1 VAPRRNSGLI
11 RRMRALAAFL
21 VALAAYPAGAQVLP
35 VEPEVGEAVLEDFRF
50 ASGETLPALKI
61 RYVTYG
67 RRLDDGRGKT
77 ANAVLVLHGTGG
89 SSAQFLGPAFAGV
102 LFGPGQ
108 PLDASRFYIVIPD
121 GIGHGGSSKPSDG
134 LKAKFPRYT
143 YDDMVRAQY
152 RLLTESLG
160 VNHVRLVIGTSMGGM
175 HTWLWGETYP
185 GFMDA
190 LLPLACLPAPI
201 AGRNRMWRKMA
212 MDLIRGDPDW
222 KGGDYAGQPRGLRG
236 ALSLLLVVSGSPL
249 QWMQDASDRAAADAA
264 VDRWMADRLA
274 KTDAN
279 DLLWALDASR
289 DYDPSLYL
297 ERITAPLLAI
307 NFGDDAIN
315 PPELGILE
323 KGVARVKLGQA
334 VVFPVSEKTRGHQ
347 THSWPDLWKTYLSE
361 LLVRSKR

>member
-1 VAPRRNSGLI
+1 
-11 RRMRALAAFL
+11 MRGAFAAMLLAGTGSL
-21 VALAAYPAGAQVLP
+21 AQVLP
-35 VEPEVGEAVLEDFRF
+35 VELEAGEAVLRDFRF
-50 ASGETLPALKI
+50 SSGETLPELKI
-61 RYVTYG
+61 HYVTYG

-89 SSAQFLGPAFAGV
+89 SSAQFLGPSFAGV

-143 YDDMVRAQY
+143 YDDMVRAQH
-152 RLLTESLG
+152 RLLTEVLG
-160 VNHVRLVIGTSMGGM
+160 VNHLRLVIGTSMGGM
-175 HTWLWGETYP
+175 HAWVWGEMHP
-185 GFMDA
+185 AFMDA
-190 LLPLACLPAPI
+190 LMPLASLPAPI

-212 MDLIRGDPDW
+212 MDLIRTDPAW
-222 KGGDYAGQPRGLRG
+222 LGGDYAAQPPGLRG
-236 ALSLLLVVSGSPL
+236 ALSLLLVLSGSPL
-249 QWMQDASDRAAADAA
+249 GWMEQAREPAAADAA
-264 VDRWMADRLA
+264 VERWMAERLA
-274 KTDAN
+274 RTDAN

-289 DYDPSLYL
+289 DYDASLQL

-347 THSWPDLWKTYLSE
+347 THTLADLWKTYLVE
-361 LLVRSKR
+361 LLVRSRP

>member
-1 VAPRRNSGLI
+1 
-11 RRMRALAAFL
+11 MRSATRAMRGAFAAMLLAGTAS
-21 VALAAYPAGAQVLP
+21 LAQILP
-35 VEPEVGEAVLEDFRF
+35 VEPEAGEAVLRDFRF
-50 ASGETLPALKI
+50 SSGETLPELKI

-108 PLDASRFYIVIPD
+108 PLDASRFYVVIPD

-152 RLLTESLG
+152 RLLAESLG

-175 HTWLWGETYP
+175 HAWVWGETQP

-190 LLPLACLPAPI
+190 LMPLACLPAPV

-212 MDLIRGDPDW
+212 MDLIRNDPAW
-222 KGGDYAGQPRGLRG
+222 RGGDYAAQPPGLRG
-236 ALSLLLVVSGSPL
+236 ALSLLLVLSGSPL
-249 QWMQDASDRAAADAA
+249 GWMDQAGEPAAADAA
-264 VDRWMADRLA
+264 VERWMADRLP

-289 DYDPSLYL
+289 DYDPSPGL
-297 ERITAPLLAI
+297 EKIRAPLLAI

-347 THSWPDLWKTYLSE
+347 THTLADLWKTYLVE
-361 LLVRSKR
+361 LLLRSRP

>member
-1 VAPRRNSGLI
+1 
-11 RRMRALAAFL
+11 MRGAFAAVLLAATGS
-21 VALAAYPAGAQVLP
+21 LAQILP
-35 VEPEVGEAVLEDFRF
+35 VEPEPGEAVLKDFRF
-50 ASGETLPALKI
+50 ASGETLPALKVH
-61 RYVTYG
+61 YVTVG
-67 RRLDDGRGKT
+67 RRLDDGRGRT

-108 PLDASRFYIVIPD
+108 PLDASRFYLVIPD

-134 LKAKFPRYT
+134 LKARFPRYT

-175 HTWLWGETYP
+175 HTWLWGETHP
-185 GFMDA
+185 DFMDA
-190 LLPLACLPAPI
+190 LLPLASLPAPI

-212 MDLIRGDPDW
+212 MDLIRGDSEW
-222 KGGDYAGQPRGLRG
+222 RGGDYAAQPRGLRG
-236 ALSLLLVVSGSPL
+236 ALSLLLSVSGSPL
-249 QWMQDASDRAAADAA
+249 QWMQQAPDAPAADAA
-264 VDRWMADRLA
+264 VDRWLADRLA

-289 DYDPSLYL
+289 DYDPSPAL
-297 ERITAPLLAI
+297 EKITVPLLAI

-347 THSWPDLWKTYLSE
+347 THTLADLWKTYLVE
-361 LLVRSKR
+361 LLLRSRP

>member
-1 VAPRRNSGLI
+1 MGMPIPSFVAR
-11 RRMRALAAFL
+11 
-21 VALAAYPAGAQVLP
+21 
-35 VEPEVGEAVLEDFRF
+35 AVLAGLCAATPAARAQIPAPEPVPDQAILRDFRF
-50 ASGETLPALKI
+50 SSGETLPELKI
-61 RYVTYG
+61 HYVTYG
-67 RRLDDGRGKT
+67 RRLDDGRGRT

-89 SSAQFLGPAFAGV
+89 SSAQFTGPAFAGV
-102 LFGPGQ
+102 LFGHGQ
-108 PLDASRFYIVIPD
+108 PLDASRFFVVIPD

-134 LKAKFPRYT
+134 LRAKFPRYT
-143 YDDMVRAQY
+143 YADMVRAQY

-160 VNHVRLVIGTSMGGM
+160 VNHLRLVIGTSMGGM
-175 HTWLWGETYP
+175 HTWVWGETHP

-222 KGGDYAGQPRGLRG
+222 KGGDYASQPRGLRG
-236 ALSLLLVVSGSPL
+236 ALSLLLAVSGSPL
-249 QWMQDASDRAAADAA
+249 QWMQDAPDPAAADAA
-264 VDRWMADRLA
+264 VDRWMAGRLA
-274 KTDAN
+274 RTDAN

-289 DYDPSLYL
+289 DYDPWLGL

-347 THSWPDLWKTYLSE
+347 THTLADLWKTYLVE
-361 LLVRSKR
+361 LLLRSRP

>member
-1 VAPRRNSGLI
+1 
-11 RRMRALAAFL
+11 MRGAFAAMLLAATGS
-21 VALAAYPAGAQVLP
+21 VAQILP
-35 VEPEVGEAVLEDFRF
+35 VEPEAGEAVLRDFRF
-50 ASGETLPALKI
+50 ASGETLPELKI

-89 SSAQFLGPAFAGV
+89 SSAQFLGPSFAGV

-134 LKAKFPRYT
+134 LRARFPRYT
-143 YDDMVRAQY
+143 YDDMVRAQH

-175 HTWLWGETYP
+175 HAWIWGEAYP
-185 GFMDA
+185 GYMDA
-190 LLPLACLPAPI
+190 LMPLACLPAPI

-212 MDLIRGDPDW
+212 MDLIRKDPAW
-222 KGGDYAGQPRGLRG
+222 RGGDYAAQPPGLRG
-236 ALSLLLVVSGSPL
+236 ALSLLLVLSGSPL
-249 QWMQDASDRAAADAA
+249 GWMDQAGEPAAADAA

-274 KTDAN
+274 RTDAN
-279 DLLWALDASR
+279 DLLFALDASR
-289 DYDPSLYL
+289 DYDPSLHL
-297 ERITAPLLAI
+297 ERITAPLLAL

-323 KGVARVKLGQA
+323 RGVARVKLGQA

-347 THSWPDLWKTYLSE
+347 THTLADLWKTYLVE
-361 LLVRSKR
+361 LLLRSRP

>member
-1 VAPRRNSGLI
+1 MERLASLSAHAVLAGLCVA
-11 RRMRALAAFL
+11 ALAAR
-21 VALAAYPAGAQVLP
+21 AQILAPEP
-35 VEPEVGEAVLEDFRF
+35 VSDLATLRDFRF
-50 ASGETLPALKI
+50 SSGETLPELKI
-61 RYVTYG
+61 RYVTVG

-108 PLDASRFYIVIPD
+108 PLDASRFYLVIPD

-190 LLPLACLPAPI
+190 LLPLASLPAPI

-212 MDLIRGDPDW
+212 MDLIRDDPEW
-222 KGGDYAGQPRGLRG
+222 K
-236 ALSLLLVVSGSPL
+236 VSGSPL
-249 QWMQDASDRAAADAA
+249 QWMQDAPDRVAADAA
-264 VDRWMADRLA
+264 VDRWMAERLA
-274 KTDAN
+274 RTDAN

-289 DYDPSLYL
+289 DYDASLHL
-297 ERITAPLLAI
+297 ERIKAPLLAI

-347 THSWPDLWKTYLSE
+347 THTLADLWKTYLVE
-361 LLVRSKR
+361 LLLRSRP